1 MPTIVAL
8 GWPDRRGGIV
18 TSASPIYNFPFAFR
32 ANHLQV
38 LLRAGL
44 RVAFHILATL
54 RVLGRDHLPRR
65 GPYLLA
71 VNHIA
76 FLDAPFVFAMIG
88 GADSAGW
95 AAEKYARHPL
105 YGPFLRLGGG
115 IFIRRGQVD
124 RGALSAALDALARG
138 KIFGVAP
145 EGTRSPDGRLI
156 RGRTGVAY
164 LAYHAGV
171 PVVPAAVT
179 GTERVGADLARLRRP
194 VFTLVIGEPF
204 RLPALD
210 HEARPEDLRRGT
222 DEVMARIAVLLPP
235 AYRGVYEHHPRTQEL
250 LGKSAG
256 PASGPSIST

>member
-1 MPTIVAL
+1 M
-8 GWPDRRGGIV
+8 
-18 TSASPIYNFPFAFR
+18 
-32 ANHLQV
+32 QV
-38 LLRAGL
+38 LLRAAL
-44 RVAFHILATL
+44 RVVFHILANL
-54 RVLGRDHLPRR
+54 RVVGREHLPAR
-65 GPYLLA
+65 GPHLLA

-95 AAEKYARHPL
+95 AAEKYERHLL
-105 YGPFLRLGGG
+105 YGAFLRLGGA

-138 KIFGVAP
+138 KVFGLAP

-171 PVVPAAVT
+171 PIVPAAVT

-194 VFTLVIGEPF
+194 AFTLVIGEPF
-204 RLPALD
+204 RLPPLD
-210 HEARPEDLRRGT
+210 HEARPEDLRHGT

-235 AYRGVYEHHPRTQEL
+235 AHRGVYAEHPRTLEL
-250 LGKSAG
+250 LAQPTGPGSG
-256 PASGPSIST
+256 PATSP

>member
-1 MPTIVAL
+1 
-8 GWPDRRGGIV
+8 
-18 TSASPIYNFPFAFR
+18 
-32 ANHLQV
+32 LQV
-38 LLRAGL
+38 LLRAAL
-44 RVAFHILATL
+44 RVVFHILARL
-54 RVLGRDHLPRR
+54 RVVGRDRLPGR

-95 AAEKYARHPL
+95 AAEKYERHPI
-105 YGPFLRLGGG
+105 YGAFLRLGGA

-124 RGALSAALDALARG
+124 RGALSAALDALGQG
-138 KIFGVAP
+138 KVFGLAP

-171 PVVPAAVT
+171 PIVPAAVT

-194 VFTLVIGEPF
+194 AFTLVIGEPF
-204 RLPALD
+204 QLPPLD
-210 HEARPEDLRRGT
+210 HEARPEDLRHGT
-222 DEVMARIAVLLPP
+222 EEVMARIAVLLPP
-235 AYRGVYEHHPRTQEL
+235 AYRGVYAEHPRTIEL
-250 LGKSAG
+250 LAQQAD
-256 PASGPSIST
+256 PASGAVSS